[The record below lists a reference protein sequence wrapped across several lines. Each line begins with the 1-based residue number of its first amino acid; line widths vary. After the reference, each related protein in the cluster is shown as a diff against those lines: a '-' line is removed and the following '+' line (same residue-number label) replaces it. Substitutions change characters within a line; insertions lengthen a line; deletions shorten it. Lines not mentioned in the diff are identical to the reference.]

1 MRSRWHVGRHLDRGE
16 PVRVLPDVPTRTADI
31 YALTEDDAHSSQ
43 RVSRLNDFLAARLP
57 RRLNQRHEDYGL
69 L

>member
-1 MRSRWHVGRHLDRGE
+1 M
-16 PVRVLPDVPTRTADI
+16 PTRTADI